1 MTRCWILYD
10 RDDLM
15 INGFFAGRLL
25 ERATDLGMCTRIVT
39 VDDMPDGT
47 PDAVIN
53 RSRDWRAAERL
64 ERMGSRVF
72 NGSTVCRICND
83 KYETYRLA
91 DSVGVPHLQASLP
104 GEVLPEGPPWVVKSR
119 TGHGGTEVF
128 RADSEE
134 EVGILCGKI
143 DRPLIQRFGTPGR
156 DMRAYV
162 LDGEI
167 LATVMRSNDRDFRAN
182 YKLGGDIALCEAPDH
197 VGEMVEAICD
207 RLRPDFIGIDF
218 VFDGEEAVLN
228 EIEDA
233 VGTRMLYSLTSI
245 DAAALLAEHVHSK
258 MSL

>member
-10 RDDLM
+10 REDLM

-25 ERATDLGMCTRIVT
+25 EHATDMGMCTRIVT
-39 VDDMPDGT
+39 VDDVPDGA

-53 RSRDWRAAERL
+53 RSRDWRMAERL
-64 ERMGSRVF
+64 ENMGAKVF
-72 NGSTVCRICND
+72 NSSTVSRICND

-91 DSVGVPHLQASLP
+91 DSINVPHLTTSLP
-104 GEVLPEGPPWVVKSR
+104 GEELPKGPPWVVKSR
-119 TGHGGTEVF
+119 TGHGGTKVF

-134 EVGILCGKI
+134 DVKILCGRT
-143 DRPLIQRFGTPGR
+143 DRPIVQEFGTPGR

-162 LDGEI
+162 LDGKI

-182 YKLGGDIALCEAPDH
+182 YKLGGDIALCEVPGY
-197 VGEMVEAICD
+197 VVEMVESICD
-207 RLRPDFIGIDF
+207 RLHPDFIGIDF
-218 VFDGEEAVLN
+218 VFDGEKAVLN

-233 VGTRMLYSLTSI
+233 VGTRMLYSLTSL